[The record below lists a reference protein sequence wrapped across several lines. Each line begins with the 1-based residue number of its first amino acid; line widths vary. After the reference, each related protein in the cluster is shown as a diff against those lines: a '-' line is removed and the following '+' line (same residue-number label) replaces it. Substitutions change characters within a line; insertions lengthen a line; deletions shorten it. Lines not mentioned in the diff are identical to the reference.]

1 MTTAGLALLAAV
13 TAAFVLLDGVG
24 RGAVLRAVT
33 GRTARPRDEV
43 FAGVGPQLLGSHVW
57 LVAASGLLLGLFPR
71 WEVALVSHGY
81 WWVLALTAGLVLR
94 VAALDFR
101 RKGAR
106 PAWEAVAAAGVLATG
121 AGTGGFLAVA
131 AGVWPVLGALA
142 VVALDLV
149 LGGWWLGDLSGRVPR
164 LVAAA
169 AVLGVALVFLA
180 RYPDLAVPGAG
191 SRPVAELASGPV
203 TAGLV
208 VSAAGPAFVLVLAVQ
223 AWFWRSLARRPA
235 AVYY

>member
-1 MTTAGLALLAAV
+1 MTAAGLVLLAAV

-24 RGAVLRAVT
+24 RGAVLRAVA
-33 GRTARPRDEV
+33 GRTARPREEV

-57 LVAASGLLLGLFPR
+57 LIAASGLLVGLFPR
-71 WEVALVSHGY
+71 WEIALVSHGY
-81 WWVLALTAGLVLR
+81 WWVLALTAGLVAR

-106 PAWEAVAAAGVLATG
+106 PAWEAVAAAGALATG
-121 AGTGGFLAVA
+121 AGIGGFLAVA

-142 VVALDLV
+142 VVVLDLV

-164 LVAAA
+164 MVGTA
-169 AVLGVALVFLA
+169 AVLALGLVFLA

-191 SRPVAELASGPV
+191 RRPLAELASGPV
-203 TAGLV
+203 TSGLV
-208 VSAAGPAFVLVLAVQ
+208 VTAAAPAFVLVLGVQ

-235 AVYY
+235 AAYY

>member
-1 MTTAGLALLAAV
+1 MTAAALGLLVAV
-13 TAAFVLLDGVG
+13 TVAFVGLDGVG

-57 LVAASGLLLGLFPR
+57 LVTAVGLLVGLFPR
-71 WEVALVSHGY
+71 WESALLAHAY

-101 RKGAR
+101 RKGHR
-106 PAWEAVAAAGVLATG
+106 PGWEALAAAGVLATG
-121 AGTGGFLAVA
+121 AGAGGFLAVA
-131 AGVWPVLGALA
+131 AGLWPVLGAAA
-142 VVALDLV
+142 VLALDVV
-149 LGGWWLGDLSGRVPR
+149 LGGWWLGDLRGRAPR
-164 LVAAA
+164 VLAGIGLLAVCAAFA
-169 AVLGVALVFLA
+169 A
-180 RYPDLAVPGAG
+180 RYPRLAVPGAG
-191 SRPVAELASGPV
+191 SAPAAELASGPA
-203 TAGLV
+203 T
-208 VSAAGPAFVLVLAVQ
+208 SALLLWFAGPACVLVLAVQ